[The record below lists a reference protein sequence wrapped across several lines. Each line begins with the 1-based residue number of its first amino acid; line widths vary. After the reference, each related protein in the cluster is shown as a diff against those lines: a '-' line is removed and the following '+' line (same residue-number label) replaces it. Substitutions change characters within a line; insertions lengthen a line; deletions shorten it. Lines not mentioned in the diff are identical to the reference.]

1 MQYMNEYSWTGIES
15 IENVP
20 NQMRSPVLKPITM
33 SRLVKLAVCLFTSW
47 QVGYA
52 ENVIL
57 ARGSY
62 STSS

>member
-1 MQYMNEYSWTGIES
+1 MQYMNEYSRNDFKS
-15 IENVP
+15 LENVP

-57 ARGSY
+57 ARGSC